1 MVISEADIRS
11 LTSRELAIE
20 SQRVAYRA
28 TTGGLSATSGVMAT
42 EDDGALVFAVA
53 GRILGLTGV
62 TFKIGRQLPSNRDRG
77 LASLQS
83 MVIMMEADTGQVLA
97 CLNGG
102 VLSALRTTAGVAVAA
117 DVLAV
122 PGARTLGV
130 FGSGAQAR
138 DVVGMISAVRP
149 ITDVRIWSPSQSNR
163 ESLVEDLRA
172 EALSP
177 VTVTAVSEPRLACE
191 GCDIVVTCTTSKT
204 PVFRGEWLTTGATI
218 LTIGSYAPDLNE
230 IDLLVSS
237 RASRTFVDD
246 IDKASKWC
254 GPVISAISGGLL
266 KLEEIAAIGD
276 FIGSGHLARQSHE
289 EILVFHSVG
298 VAAQDA
304 ALSWMIYER
313 ALSQGL
319 GARVEF

>member
-1 MVISEADIRS
+1 
-11 LTSRELAIE
+11 
-20 SQRVAYRA
+20 
-28 TTGGLSATSGVMAT
+28 
-42 EDDGALVFAVA
+42 
-53 GRILGLTGV
+53 
-62 TFKIGRQLPSNRDRG
+62 
-77 LASLQS
+77 
-83 MVIMMEADTGQVLA
+83 
-97 CLNGG
+97 
-102 VLSALRTTAGVAVAA
+102 
-117 DVLAV
+117 
-122 PGARTLGV
+122 
-130 FGSGAQAR
+130 
-138 DVVGMISAVRP
+138 
-149 ITDVRIWSPSQSNR
+149 
-163 ESLVEDLRA
+163 
-172 EALSP
+172 
-177 VTVTAVSEPRLACE
+177 
-191 GCDIVVTCTTSKT
+191 
-204 PVFRGEWLTTGATI
+204 VFRGEWLTTGATI